1 MMIKKNKDLNQ
12 ELVKNRLKQ
21 LSNIIKKHNILYHQ
35 KDNPKISDAQ
45 YDEYIKENNI
55 LEKKY
60 PKLILNDSPDKIV
73 GSQPLNKFKKNN
85 HITPMLSLSNS
96 FDKKDLINFYKRI
109 IKFLNLNLDTKLS
122 FICEPK
128 IDGLSLNLLY
138 KNGKLLHAST
148 RGDGFVGEDVTNN
161 ISNIKAIPINL
172 NSKNCPKNI
181 EIRGEVFLE
190 KEDFIKLNELL
201 NDKDKFS
208 NPRNAA
214 AGSLRQLNS
223 EITKKRPLKFLAHGI
238 GHSDKQYEN
247 IEKFYQDLR
256 KWKIP
261 YNKFTKLKHSIDSMF
276 DFYKDIA
283 NIRSS
288 IDYDI
293 DGVVFKIN
301 NYDIQRRLGYV
312 GKNPRWANALKFS
325 AEKTSTEILD
335 INFQVGRTGA
345 ITPVARLKPVN
356 IGGVI
361 ISNATLHNFDKIE
374 KKDIRIGFNVEI
386 QRAGDVIPQVL
397 RVVKKNTNSKL
408 ILPPQNCPSCKNPT
422 VKDKGEAVLR
432 CINFYKCEA
441 QIIGQLIHFVGKKS
455 LNIDGFGEKQIK
467 QFYNLKMIKRIDDI
481 FSIEKYKNKIIKLEG
496 WGEQSFINLIK
507 SINQSKNIDLNK
519 FIFSLGIRHVGETI
533 SKILAKEFLSVKN
546 FIRNS
551 SNQERISLIDG
562 LGPKAINSVI
572 SFFSYKENSKTVS
585 KLIEILKIKD
595 FKRPK
600 NDSLFS
606 NKNLVFTGTLKQLSR
621 DEAKYL
627 AQEMGAKIR
636 SSVSRNTDFLIIGSK
651 PGSKEK
657 KAKEL
662 NISILTEEQW
672 IKKIKI

>member
-1 MMIKKNKDLNQ
+1 MIKKSKDQNK
-12 ELVKNRLKQ
+12 ELVKTRLKE
-21 LSNIIKKHNILYHQ
+21 LANIINKHSIFYHQ
-35 KDNPKISDAQ
+35 KDNPKISDAK

-60 PKLILNDSPDKIV
+60 PELILSGSPNKII
-73 GSQPLNKFKKNN
+73 GSQPLNKFKKNY

-96 FDKKDLINFYKRI
+96 FDKNDLINFYERI
-109 IKFLNLNLDTKLS
+109 IKFLNLSVETKLF

-138 KNGKLLHAST
+138 KDGKLLHAST
-148 RGDGFVGEDVTNN
+148 RGDGYIGEDVTNN
-161 ISNIKAIPINL
+161 ISNIKAIPKKL
-172 NSKNCPKNI
+172 NSKDCPKNI

-201 NDKDKFS
+201 SDKDKFS

-223 EITKKRPLKFLAHGI
+223 EISKKRPLKFLAHGI
-238 GHSDKQYEN
+238 GHSDKKYEN
-247 IEKFYQDLR
+247 IEKFYQDLQ

-261 YNKFTKLKHSIDSMF
+261 YNKYTKLKHSTDSMF
-276 DFYKDIA
+276 DFYTDIE

-293 DGVVFKIN
+293 DGIVFKIN
-301 NYDIQRRLGYV
+301 NYDMQKRLGYV
-312 GKNPRWANALKFS
+312 GKNPRWATALKFS

-335 INFQVGRTGA
+335 IDFQVGRTGA

-361 ISNATLHNFDKIE
+361 ISNATLHNFDEIK
-374 KKDIRIGFNVEI
+374 KKDIRVGFSVEI

-397 RVVKKNTNSKL
+397 RVLKKNTKSKL
-408 ILPPQNCPSCKNPT
+408 ILPPQNCPSCKSVT

-441 QIIGQLIHFVGKKS
+441 QIIGQLVHFVGKKS

-467 QFYNLKMIKRIDDI
+467 QFYNLQMIKRIDDI
-481 FSIEKYKNKIIKLEG
+481 FSIEKYKNEIVKLEG
-496 WGEQSFINLIK
+496 WGEQSFTNLIK

-533 SKILAKEFLSVKN
+533 SKILAKEFLNVEN
-546 FIRNS
+546 FILNS
-551 SNQERISLIDG
+551 NDQERISLIDG
-562 LGPKAINSVI
+562 LGPKAMNSVL
-572 SFFSYKENSKTVS
+572 SFFLYKENSKTVS

-595 FKRPK
+595 FKQPK
-600 NDSLFS
+600 NDSFFS
-606 NKNLVFTGTLKQLSR
+606 NKNLVFTGTLKKLSR

-627 AQEMGAKIR
+627 AQEMGAKIG
-636 SSVSRNTDFLIIGSK
+636 SSISKNTDFLIIGSN

-662 NISILTEEQW
+662 SISILTEEEW